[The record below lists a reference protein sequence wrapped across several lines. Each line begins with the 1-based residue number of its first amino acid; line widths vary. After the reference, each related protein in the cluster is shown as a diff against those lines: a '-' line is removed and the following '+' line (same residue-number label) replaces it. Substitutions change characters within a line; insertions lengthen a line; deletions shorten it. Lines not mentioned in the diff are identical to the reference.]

1 MKEAIFTTLILI
13 GMIAAWAIGFI
24 TEGNEWCEQTEKML
38 ETETLAP
45 AVRRE
50 FNEWCK

>member
-24 TEGNEWCEQTEKML
+24 TEGNEWCERTEKMMK
-38 ETETLAP
+38 TETIAP
-45 AVRRE
+45 AVRHE
-50 FNEWCK
+50 FNERCK